1 MVVGGPASGAW
12 AMLPAVKA
20 LWTRFWALD
29 ASVPFNGIALIVG
42 VGWLLEAAEWAA
54 GTSFVPR
61 PVRLVM
67 ALLCALLLVAGLSL
81 VGRDLVRSRE
91 ESGEEP
97 DPRRTLR
104 EMVRRPTREVV
115 LHLTALS
122 AALSAPVVAWS
133 AIGDLSTAPA
143 GAPGSY
149 QMFSTWDLPEP
160 LARVVELTAVLGLLG
175 AAAIV
180 LHATAEGWVGRRVM
194 GLLALVSAAGLVF
207 GASARIVTA
216 NTFDANVAGGVAVL
230 GIVVVILPLYAW
242 AALQAARWCAE
253 PPETGADS

>member
-1 MVVGGPASGAW
+1 MW
-12 AMLPAVKA
+12 AILSAVKA

-29 ASVPFNGIALIVG
+29 ANHPFTGIFCLLAA
-42 VGWLLEAAEWAA
+42 GWLLDAAEWAA
-54 GTSFVPR
+54 GTSFVPG
-61 PVRLVM
+61 PVRLVI

-81 VGRDLVRSRE
+81 VGRDLARSRG
-91 ESGEEP
+91 ESAKEP

-104 EMVRRPTREVV
+104 EMVRRPTREAV

-133 AIGDLSTAPA
+133 AIGDLSTAPT

-149 QMFSTWDLPEP
+149 RMFSTWDLPDP
-160 LARVVELTAVLGLLG
+160 LARVVELTAALALLG
-175 AAAIV
+175 AVAIV
-180 LHATAEGWVGRRVM
+180 LHATSEGWVRRRVL
-194 GLLALVSAAGLVF
+194 GLTALVSAAGLVF

-230 GIVVVILPLYAW
+230 GIVIVILPLYAW